1 MCVTVMKRKCV
12 WMVFV
17 INQNIAWI
25 KVFVIFVLYMINA
38 MVLSS
43 HITSLVF
50 IYIYILCFNATPA
63 NENTNVVV
71 NIIIEK

>member
-50 IYIYILCFNATPA
+50 IYIVL
-63 NENTNVVV
+63 
-71 NIIIEK
+71 